1 VFNYPILPTLLTV
14 SATFIWL
21 ASLSII
27 VWKYTNRLS
36 LTRDSSNEVLQGQ
49 VKNLAQEIE
58 QIKSAIKDN
67 RKVIEWLKSESAHYV
82 QKIGLVRFNPFKD
95 TGGDQS
101 FSLAALD
108 SQDNGF
114 VFSSLHSRSGHR
126 IYAKAIREG
135 RPKKHELSDEE
146 SQAIKLAMSPK
157 SKK

>member
-1 VFNYPILPTLLTV
+1 MFNYPILPALLV
-14 SATFIWL
+14 VGATFIWL

-27 VWKYTNRLS
+27 VWKHTNRLS
-36 LTRDSSNEVLQGQ
+36 FTRGSSNEILQEQ
-49 VKNLAQEIE
+49 VKNLGQVIE
-58 QIKSAIKDN
+58 QIKSAVKDN
-67 RKVIEWLKSESAHYV
+67 QRVIEWFKSESVHYV

-108 SQDNGF
+108 SQNNGF

-135 RPKKHELSDEE
+135 KSEKHELSDEE
-146 SQAIKLAMSPK
+146 NQAISLAMSQK
-157 SKK
+157 SRK